1 VNSGL
6 KKRIITG
13 VILALSVIAAVSWL
27 PLQPL
32 AAVLG
37 AVVVIAAWEW
47 SRLMGLTSIWGRA
60 LCPLVAAL
68 GMLGL
73 YLYCNL
79 GGDPRLERVQPLLGL
94 ACLWWAIAL
103 LWVRGFP
110 VSANLW
116 GNGVMLALIGCLVL
130 LPPWLSVVYLLNY
143 DNGRLILLAMVVVVA
158 GADIGAYFTGKT
170 WGSRKLAVAVS
181 PGKSWEG
188 FWGGQA
194 ACLGL
199 ALLAGLVVGV
209 PQLSLPGLIAIVAC
223 TALASV
229 LGDLVES
236 MVKRHRG
243 VKDSGI
249 LLPGHGGFLDRIDGI
264 TAAAPVFALGLILA
278 GWVP

>member
-1 VNSGL
+1 MNSGL

>member
-6 KKRIITG
+6 KKRIVTG

-158 GADIGAYFTGKT
+158 GADIGAYFAGKT